1 MGGGLAS
8 FQLQPLLG
16 CWPRWS
22 ECTKGSWENPQEPGA
37 TVAHRSSQPLP
48 SLKESKPQCGF
59 TLGRSL
65 LIHAVVSAWGFSIW
79 PWEKQS
85 NLNLPGQHLHKMA
98 ARDPN
103 LPLVTMATERQ
114 PPPMQRVGGWRVKPG
129 RWHLT
134 TLTLCVLASSSISGE
149 VVLQQHTWAGVLQ
162 GSGAGAEGCCLLA
175 ELAREP
181 VERYHCKFSL
191 SSPGDFGGPV
201 GCGAQK

>member
-98 ARDPN
+98 ARDP
-103 LPLVTMATERQ
+103 Q
-114 PPPMQRVGGWRVKPG
+114 P
-129 RWHLT
+129 T
-134 TLTLCVLASSSISGE
+134 SGYYGNRKAAP
-149 VVLQQHTWAGVLQ
+149 TN
-162 GSGAGAEGCCLLA
+162 AEGRGLESEAWEVALDHSDSLCPGFLLH
-175 ELAREP
+175 LR
-181 VERYHCKFSL
+181 RS
-191 SSPGDFGGPV
+191 GPPAAHV
-201 GCGAQK
+201 GRCPAGEWSRC